1 MPRIACLRIPRF
13 PIVVH
18 QKQELL
24 LKNKPFVLVPAKPRG
39 FVDKVT
45 YSNASTLSRIS
56 VFMCSP
62 EASKKGIYAG
72 MKLSDARA
80 TCANLLWRE
89 CNERLYEEAQAD
101 FVQTLL
107 DCSPRVASHQS
118 GIFILDA
125 SGRQRLGGENKL
137 CRDILRIASKA
148 GYVNGQVGI
157 ADSAFPALV
166 ATRVKDRRWFI
177 VNHYSSAK
185 FLATLPIDHLPLS
198 QNLYDLLFSLGIKT
212 MGQLVQ
218 IPRDDVLKRFGT
230 EGLSAHELALGF
242 DLSQP
247 RIPVINKIFESQVDL
262 GGPIEALNQT
272 MFVMKSMLDGLTK
285 SLNEEELRA
294 EELSVSFFSD
304 DEKFDERSIPL
315 VQPSNNPK
323 FLLDVVRLS
332 LEAQPLTREFT
343 GLKITIAR
351 VSSAQWQQSQISEL
365 PEIANDEKTETLEN
379 MNLLLQRFILRLG
392 EDALVKPIANDQYLP
407 EKAGRW
413 QAVIDQQASTANHN
427 YTDNSTSES
436 NLVATV
442 INTAYIDNLLGEKG
456 LVPNLVL
463 KKNTPPVPVIVEF
476 HEGSPKAVRYDGRW
490 HYIKRLTS
498 PECLSGN
505 WWDDPIRR
513 SYYTA
518 LIDTK
523 SEPLEKLEEPTLLS
537 IFHEQ
542 DSKSW
547 FVDGIYD

>member
-1 MPRIACLRIPRF
+1 M
-13 PIVVH
+13 
-18 QKQELL
+18 
-24 LKNKPFVLVPAKPRG
+24 LVPAKPRG
-39 FVDKVT
+39 TIDKVT
-45 YSNASTLSRIS
+45 YSNASALSRIT

-80 TCANLLWRE
+80 TCADLLWRE
-89 CNERLYEEAQAD
+89 CNERLYAAAQTD

-107 DCSPRVASHQS
+107 ECSPRVAAHQS
-118 GIFILDA
+118 GVFLLDA

-137 CRDILRIASKA
+137 CRDILRIAGKA

-166 ATRVKDRRWFI
+166 ATRIKDRRWFI
-177 VNHYSSAK
+177 VNQYSSAK
-185 FLATLPIDHLPLS
+185 FLARLPIDHLPLS
-198 QNLYDLLFSLGIKT
+198 QSLYDLLFSLGIKT
-212 MGQLVQ
+212 MGQFVQ
-218 IPRDDVLKRFGT
+218 IPREEVLKRFGT
-230 EGLSAHELALGF
+230 EGLAAHELALGF

-247 RIPVINKIFESQVDL
+247 RIPVANKIFESQVDL

-272 MFVMKSMLDGLTK
+272 MFVVKSMLDGLTQ

-294 EELSVSFFSD
+294 EELSVSFFND

-343 GLKITIAR
+343 ALKITITR
-351 VSSAQWQQSQISEL
+351 YSSAQWQQSQISEL
-365 PEIANDEKTETLEN
+365 PEIANDENAYQQNDQTGKTETLEN

-413 QAVIDQQASTANHN
+413 QAVINQQTRSANHN

-436 NLVATV
+436 NLVSTV